1 MSWPT
6 WDQIKGIAERL
17 IGGGLLFLVA
27 KGYIGKDD
35 AATYGPAVLL
45 LCAAIYG
52 WYTNRPKAIVQ
63 SAAALPN
70 TSVVTTPNLAKS
82 TPEPNI
88 VSTDT
93 NIVVP
98 RDTIRMSLCHADT
111 AAFNREELTRH
122 QS

>member
-1 MSWPT
+1 MEWPT

-45 LCAAIYG
+45 LCAAVYG

-70 TSVVTTPNLAKS
+70 TTVVTTPDLAHS

-88 VSTDT
+88 VSAVTHE
-93 NIVVP
+93 VSV
-98 RDTIRMSLCHADT
+98 
-111 AAFNREELTRH
+111 RE
-122 QS
+122 